1 MLNAIQSDGGMK
13 YQFRNDL
20 LREMAAARLAG
31 GAHPKL
37 SMSRITIGGHA
48 RSEGLILVSN
58 NLREFQRIEGLRV
71 DNWVYE
77 PW

>member
-1 MLNAIQSDGGMK
+1 MM
-13 YQFRNDL
+13 
-20 LREMAAARLAG
+20 
-31 GAHPKL
+31 
-37 SMSRITIGGHA
+37 IGGHA

-77 PW
+77 PR